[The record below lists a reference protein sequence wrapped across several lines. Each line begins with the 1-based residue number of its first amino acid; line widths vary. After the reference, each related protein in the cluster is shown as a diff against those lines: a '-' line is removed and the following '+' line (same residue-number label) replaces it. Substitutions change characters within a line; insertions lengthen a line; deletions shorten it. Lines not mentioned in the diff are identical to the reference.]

1 MKDHLNTDLL
11 ALLNIP
17 GSNDAELP
25 GIFTDNVPDRVW
37 AARVVD
43 AGKVVKYCCFGSSVI
58 HIDPVSPEYSDV
70 FQEFHAGW
78 ECGQVSKY
86 IQNVLGLQS

>member
-1 MKDHLNTDLL
+1 MKGHLNTDLF

-17 GSNDAELP
+17 GSNDAQLP
-25 GIFTDNVPDRVW
+25 GLFTDNVPDRVW

-43 AGKVVKYCCFGSSVI
+43 AGKVMKYCCFGSSVI

-70 FQEFHAGW
+70 FQKFHAGW